1 MKILLIAGIITVLA
15 TTGCIRRGGHGWHGE
30 LKAAPVV
37 AETRITLPT
46 VATPRI
52 VEAPA
57 PEMVVA
63 AR

>member
-1 MKILLIAGIITVLA
+1 MKILLIASFITVLA
-15 TTGCIRRGGHGWHGE
+15 TTGCIRRHGHGWHGE

-37 AETRITLPT
+37 AEARITPAT
-46 VATPRI
+46 VVTPRI

-57 PEMVVA
+57 PGMVVA